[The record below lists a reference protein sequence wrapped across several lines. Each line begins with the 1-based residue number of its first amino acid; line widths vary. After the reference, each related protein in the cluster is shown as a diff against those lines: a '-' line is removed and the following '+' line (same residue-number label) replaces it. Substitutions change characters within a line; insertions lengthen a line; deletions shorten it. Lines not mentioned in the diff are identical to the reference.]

1 MALPTQAADYTGHW
15 GGMSSITNVHKFPF
29 TQIPQA
35 REHHEYFKQ
44 FPHGWPIEEFIKS
57 SLKNKHT
64 YAHKQGY
71 FEELSNINNAG
82 SNSHEE
88 SLNGDMDDDDELEA
102 ENGEFEGNVDN
113 DEAEAGNGEFG
124 GNDEENN

>member
-1 MALPTQAADYTGHW
+1 MALQTQAADYRGYW
-15 GGMSSITNVHKFPF
+15 GGISLITNVHKFPF

-35 REHHEYFKQ
+35 QERHKYFKQ

-64 YAHKQGY
+64 YAYKQEY
-71 FEELSNINNAG
+71 FEELSNVNNAE
-82 SNSHEE
+82 SNGHKE
-88 SLNGDMDDDDELEA
+88 SLNGDMDDDDKPEA
-102 ENGEFEGNVDN
+102 ENGEFEGDVDN